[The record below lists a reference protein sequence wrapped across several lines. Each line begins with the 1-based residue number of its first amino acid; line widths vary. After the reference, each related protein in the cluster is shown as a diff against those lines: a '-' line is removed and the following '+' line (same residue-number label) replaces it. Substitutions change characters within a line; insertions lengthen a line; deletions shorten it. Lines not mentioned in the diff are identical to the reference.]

1 MQIGDPITQKKML
14 DMILEARDAGLIQVI
29 TDNGAG
35 GLSSSVGEMAELTGG
50 AEIDLATV
58 PLKQAGLSSW
68 EILVSESQ
76 ERMTVGVHPEDCN
89 EFESLASL
97 HEVEATVVG
106 TFTDSGAFVVRHGET
121 PVAHIPIHFLHDG
134 CPQLRL
140 ESEWD
145 PPAHMPVETPEL
157 DPDGMGRLLGRL
169 IARPNVASK
178 ELSLI
183 HI

>member
-1 MQIGDPITQKKML
+1 MCI
-14 DMILEARDAGLIQVI
+14 RDS
-29 TDNGAG
+29 NGAG

-50 AEIDLATV
+50 ADLNLGAV

-76 ERMTVGVHPEDCN
+76 ERMTVGVRPEDC
-89 EFESLASL
+89 EDFEALAML
-97 HEVEATVVG
+97 HEVEASAVG

-121 PVAHIPIHFLHDG
+121 PVANIPLQFLFDG
-134 CPQLRL
+134 CPQLSL
-140 ESEWD
+140 ESEWQ
-145 PPAHMPVETPEL
+145 PPMHMPVETPDL
-157 DPDGMGRLLGRL
+157 DKFGMGAVLGRLL
-169 IARPNVASK
+169 ARPNIASK